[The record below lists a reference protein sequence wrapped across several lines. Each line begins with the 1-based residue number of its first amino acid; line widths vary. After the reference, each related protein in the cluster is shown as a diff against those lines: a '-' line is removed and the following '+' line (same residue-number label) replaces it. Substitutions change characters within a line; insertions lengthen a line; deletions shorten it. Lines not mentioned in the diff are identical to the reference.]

1 MDGSS
6 EKTTIKFVVAVID
19 DIYKWMEKV
28 TESISSLNKK
38 LEGLAD
44 NLLNSIVEVSE
55 NFQTITDLIR
65 SSRDTQFKTVFNMF
79 TKNKESI
86 EEIREIALNMT
97 DQQKSIT
104 NEFYKV
110 LERLQKKMYYTDYQ
124 TLVSDLKNLANEI
137 KILKEL

>member
-137 KILKEL
+137 KILKE

>member
-1 MDGSS
+1 MEGSS

-28 TESISSLNKK
+28 TESISSLNNK
-38 LEGLAD
+38 LEALAD

-97 DQQKSIT
+97 DQQKSIN

-124 TLVSDLKNLANEI
+124 TLVSDLKNLANEV
-137 KILKEL
+137 KLLKE

>member
-1 MDGSS
+1 MEGAS

-19 DIYKWMEKV
+19 DLYKWMEKV
-28 TESISSLNKK
+28 TESITSLNKS
-38 LEGLAD
+38 LEMLSD
-44 NLLNSIVEVSE
+44 NLLNRIVEVSE

-79 TKNKESI
+79 SKNIESI
-86 EEIREIALNMT
+86 EAIREIALNMT

-104 NEFYKV
+104 NEFYSV
-110 LERLQKKMYYTDYQ
+110 LERLQKKMYYVDYQ

-137 KILKEL
+137 KEFKS

>member
-28 TESISSLNKK
+28 TESISSLNNK

-137 KILKEL
+137 KILKE